1 MAYEGYTPYD
11 RHGYVPKAKDEI
23 ETIVQMIQAIGD
35 PPDSSFAD
43 PEAGLD
49 TAPAVVAEP
58 TSPAFQTMVNQAALP
73 GQVVQQVA
81 QTQPIAPV
89 YGPAPPPAAAA
100 PAAAAPV
107 FQYVDQ
113 SGIVHTFD
121 SQAKL
126 NDFIANLGKAEISAP
141 ATAALSPKTFQAFNA
156 VTGEY
161 EGAYPTQAAA
171 DIVSMEWAETKRRQD
186 EMLRIDEDRLKIDQ
200 VVELGTGEE
209 PMAAWEDWSTAFG
222 AYSPEQQYNAL
233 MRQQLPQYGIPG
245 YGQMAQQQ
253 FAPTFG
259 RFLMSGYGDDP
270 VSYGLG
276 SGQGFEKWFGG
287 QMGRRPDATSPA
299 TGQMPWTYGTAYPT
313 TGTQTPNLNAGWQLA
328 QQFGALQPE
337 SLVWDQLMGQN
348 LGMGYAMTQPD
359 AIQAMAQSQ
368 YYGGGGPVGGYAGRA
383 VASGLSGLYD
393 RWMQRQLAGSGAAP
407 AAFLPYLSSL
417 SKTRWPT
424 LTTPYEYVEPDTT
437 TTSDIGVIA

>member
-1 MAYEGYTPYD
+1 
-11 RHGYVPKAKDEI
+11 
-23 ETIVQMIQAIGD
+23 MIQAIGD

-58 TSPAFQTMVNQAALP
+58 TSPAFQAMVKQAALP

-141 ATAALSPKTFQAFNA
+141 AAAALSPKTFQAFNA
-156 VTGEY
+156 MTGKY

-186 EMLRIDEDRLKIDQ
+186 EMLRIDADRLKIDQ

-209 PMAAWEDWSTAFG
+209 PMAVWEDWSTAFG

-259 RFLMSGYGDDP
+259 RFLMSGYGNDQD
-270 VSYGLG
+270 YGLG
-276 SGQGFEKWFGG
+276 AGQGFENWFGG
-287 QMGRRPDATSPA
+287 QMGRRPLKIGQL
-299 TGQMPWTYGTAYPT
+299 TGGTKMPWEYGTAYPT
-313 TGTQTPNLNAGWQLA
+313 VPSTTARDALGVSNRHAPGWQLA

-337 SLVWDQLMGQN
+337 SAAWDQLMGQN

-359 AIQAMAQSQ
+359 AIQAMAQAQ

-417 SKTRWPT
+417 DPDRWAT
-424 LTTPYEYVEPDTT
+424 LTTPYKYIEPETT
-437 TTSDIGVIA
+437 TTSDIGVITGTTT